1 VSGDTT
7 VHAGGPSGQA
17 RSTPSDDGAWDRF
30 VAADPLATYLQVAA
44 WARVKQPNGWRA
56 RRVVAWTSAEA
67 TEAGEPR
74 LGWDIGGQL
83 LLQRP
88 RLVPWTFAYAPRG
101 PLVGRWSADAVGRW
115 TDALRSTD
123 WGERVAHVRMDPEV
137 EAGGPT
143 DTDGSLVAA
152 LVSAGWEPAPTVQP
166 KVTRVVDLRADEAAL
181 WSGLRKKW
189 RQYVNKAR
197 AGGVTVTEVGAEAL
211 PLFHE
216 MMAETAIRAGTR
228 IRAESAYRDV
238 WDAYAPSGDARL
250 LFAIGPDGTPEAA
263 LFLLRCGA
271 RVVEPYGGMTAAGA
285 ASRANYLVKWE
296 AIRSAHDAGAVS
308 YDMWG
313 LVHPGIRQ
321 FKAGFGGR
329 EIELIGAWDLPLDR
343 VGATSYHLAERVRE
357 RSRRQSAHREPP
369 LRPAISDGGP
379 QDDHKDGHEDDRV
392 EDDRVDG
399 DRGRDV
405 PAGVP

>member
-1 VSGDTT
+1 MSDETT
-7 VHAGGPSGQA
+7 VRPAERAGQPSP
-17 RSTPSDDGAWDRF
+17 TPSDDDAWDRF

-44 WARVKQPNGWRA
+44 WARVKAPNGWRA
-56 RRVVAWTSAEA
+56 RRVVARAPAGAAEA
-67 TEAGEPR
+67 GGPGR
-74 LGWDIGGQL
+74 GWDIGGQL

-101 PLVGRWSADAVGRW
+101 PLVGRWSGDAVDRW

-143 DTDGSLVAA
+143 DPDGSLVAA
-152 LVSAGWEPAPTVQP
+152 LAAAGWQPAPTVQP
-166 KVTRVVDLRADEAAL
+166 RVTRVVDLRVDEAAL

-197 AGGVTVTEVGAEAL
+197 SGGVTVTDVGVDAL
-211 PLFHE
+211 PAFHE

-250 LFAIGPDGTPEAA
+250 LFAVGPDGTPEAA
-263 LFLLRCGA
+263 LFLLRCGD

-296 AIRSAHDAGAVS
+296 AIRTAREAGAVS

-357 RSRRQSAHREPP
+357 RSRRRSARREPP
-369 LRPAISDGGP
+369 LRPALADGRP
-379 QDDHKDGHEDDRV
+379 EDDQDDDRDPGHDAP
-392 EDDRVDG
+392 G
-399 DRGRDV
+399 G
-405 PAGVP
+405 AA

>member
-1 VSGDTT
+1 VNETKP
-7 VHAGGPSGQA
+7 A
-17 RSTPSDDGAWDRF
+17 PSDDSAWDRF

-56 RRVVAWTSAEA
+56 RRVVAGGSPGA
-67 TEAGEPR
+67 TAAGEPDH
-74 LGWDIGGQL
+74 GWDIGGQL

-115 TDALRSTD
+115 TEALRSTD
-123 WGERVAHVRMDPEV
+123 FGERVAHVRIDPEV
-137 EAGGPT
+137 EAGGPA
-143 DTDGSLVAA
+143 DVDGSLMAA
-152 LVSAGWEPAPTVQP
+152 LAAAGWQPAPTVQP
-166 KVTRVVDLRADEAAL
+166 KVTRVVDLRADEADL

-197 AGGVTVTEVGAEAL
+197 AGGVTVSDVGADAL
-211 PLFHE
+211 PAFHE

-238 WDAYAPSGDARL
+238 WDAYTPSGDARL
-250 LFAIGPDGTPEAA
+250 LFAAGPDGTPEAA
-263 LFLLRCGA
+263 LFLLRCGD

-296 AIRSAHDAGAVS
+296 AIRSAREAGAVS

-329 EIELIGAWDLPLDR
+329 EIEFIGAWDLPLDR

-357 RSRRQSAHREPP
+357 RSRRRTAHRELP
-369 LRPAISDGGP
+369 LRPAIADSDLHDDFADGHDDGG
-379 QDDHKDGHEDDRV
+379 
-392 EDDRVDG
+392 
-399 DRGRDV
+399 GRDV
-405 PAGVP
+405 PSGAA

>member
-1 VSGDTT
+1 M
-7 VHAGGPSGQA
+7 
-17 RSTPSDDGAWDRF
+17 RETPPPPDDGAWDRF

-56 RRVVAWTSAEA
+56 RRIVAGGPGGTAA
-67 TEAGEPR
+67 HEPGR
-74 LGWDIGGQL
+74 GWDIGGQL

-101 PLVGRWSADAVGRW
+101 PLVGRWSADVVGRW
-115 TDALRSTD
+115 TEALRSTD
-123 WGERVAHVRMDPEV
+123 FGERVAHVRMDPEV
-137 EAGGPT
+137 EAGGPA
-143 DTDGSLVAA
+143 DIGGSLVAA
-152 LVSAGWEPAPTVQP
+152 LAAAGWQPAPTVQP
-166 KVTRVVDLRADEAAL
+166 KVTRVVDLRPDEADL

-197 AGGVTVTEVGAEAL
+197 AGGVTVSDVGEEAL
-211 PLFHE
+211 PAFHE

-250 LFAIGPDGTPEAA
+250 LFAAGPDGKPEAA
-263 LFLLRCGA
+263 LFLLRCGD
-271 RVVEPYGGMTAAGA
+271 RVVEPYGGMTSAGA

-296 AIRSAHDAGAVS
+296 AIRSAREAGAVS

-357 RSRRQSAHREPP
+357 RSRRRTSHREPP
-369 LRPAISDGGP
+369 LRPAIPDDGPRDEHMDGPDDDGGR
-379 QDDHKDGHEDDRV
+379 DDPIRT
-392 EDDRVDG
+392 
-399 DRGRDV
+399 
-405 PAGVP
+405 A